1 MKHRVSRRVT
11 KTLTSLMRD
20 TPLAMRMVGLFALLV
35 AAIAVF
41 MIVFFP
47 GRMESQARRSAN
59 QRAIAI
65 ATVMATAAGPAIEFD
80 DEENAS
86 QLLGWLEATPEA
98 AYAVLRRSDG
108 SVLATWHGER
118 APAKRLVLATPSSD
132 GDDAAAARPV
142 TQLRPDVLD
151 VAAPVRGL
159 GGARGS
165 LEAGFSLATLAAD
178 KATARRAVALATVA
192 VLAIGLFVCILLA
205 SILVKPI
212 REVTAA
218 ARRIASGDSPPSLDL
233 TGQGRDEVGQ
243 MAVALDRMLNQLQDA
258 NRKVVDASRQAG
270 MAEVATGVLHNV
282 GNVLNSVNVSV
293 TLLGERIRGSQ
304 IPRIRS
310 GVDIL
315 QSVMDGGPDD
325 DRRPHLVPYFAALA
339 THLEE
344 DRAAMQAELDGI
356 TRSVEHVKQI
366 VSIQNAHARPVG
378 VYEIAELGSVIEEAL
393 TLDRDSLQKHRI
405 SIDCQVPA
413 LPPAK
418 LDRHAIMQIL
428 VNLITNAKDA
438 LKARD
443 DDRKLTIS
451 VTRDEAGGSVQ
462 IVVADNGVG
471 IPVDNL
477 AKIFAA
483 CFTTKP
489 KGHGFGLHSSALA
502 ARQIGGSLTARSDGT
517 GLGAVFTLTLPFEEL
532 KRTQA

>member
-1 MKHRVSRRVT
+1 MKSRIKRPLARV
-11 KTLTSLMRD
+11 LTSVMRD
-20 TPLAMRMVGLFALLV
+20 TPLAMRMVTLFALLV

-47 GRMESQARRSAN
+47 ARMEIQARRSAN

-65 ATVMATAAGPAIEFD
+65 ATVMATAAGPALEFD

-86 QLLGWLEATPEA
+86 QLLRWLEASPEA

-108 SVLATWHGER
+108 SALATWHAER
-118 APAKRLVLATPSSD
+118 APARRLVLAPPSSD
-132 GDDAAAARPV
+132 DEAARPV

-159 GGARGS
+159 GGASGS
-165 LEAGFSLATLAAD
+165 LEAGFSLATLSAD
-178 KATARRAVALATVA
+178 KATARRTVVLATVA
-192 VLAIGLFVCILLA
+192 VLAIGLFVCVLLA

-233 TGQGRDEVGQ
+233 SGQGRDEVGQ

-293 TLLGERIRGSQ
+293 SLLGERIRGSQ
-304 IPRIRS
+304 IPRVRK

-315 QSVMDGGPDD
+315 ESVLDSGTEDE
-325 DRRPHLVPYFAALA
+325 RRPHLVPYFAALA

-356 TRSVEHVKQI
+356 TKSVEHVKQI
-366 VSIQNAHARPVG
+366 VSIQNAHARPAG
-378 VYEIAELGSVIEEAL
+378 VYEIAELDSIIEEAV
-393 TLDRDSLQKHRI
+393 TLDRDSLHKHRI
-405 SIDCQVPA
+405 DIAVEIPP
-413 LPPAK
+413 LPRAK

-428 VNLITNAKDA
+428 VNLVTNAKDA
-438 LKARD
+438 LKDRA
-443 DDRKLTIS
+443 DDRRLRLT
-451 VTRDEAGGSVQ
+451 VTRDEAADTVQ
-462 IVVADNGVG
+462 IAVADNGTG
-471 IPVDNL
+471 IPVENL
-477 AKIFAA
+477 AKIFGSG
-483 CFTTKP
+483 FTTKP
-489 KGHGFGLHSSALA
+489 TGHGFGLHSSALA
-502 ARQIGGSLTARSDGT
+502 ARVMGGSLTAHSDGP
-517 GLGAVFTLTLPFEEL
+517 GCGAVFTLTLPFGEI
-532 KRTQA
+532 KKN

>member
-1 MKHRVSRRVT
+1 MTH
-11 KTLTSLMRD
+11 SLDRSPRKVLASIMRD
-20 TPLAMRMVGLFALLV
+20 TPLAIRMVTLFALLV

-65 ATVMATAAGPAIEFD
+65 ATVMATAAGPAVEFD
-80 DEENAS
+80 DEDNAA
-86 QLLGWLEATPEA
+86 QLLRWLESTPEA
-98 AYAVLRRSDG
+98 AYAILRRSDG
-108 SVLATWHGER
+108 TVLATWHGER
-118 APAKRLVLATPSSD
+118 APAQQLVPTTPSD
-132 GDDAAAARPV
+132 EGAPARPV

-151 VAAPVRGL
+151 VAAPVVGL
-159 GGARGS
+159 GGASGS

-178 KATARRAVALATVA
+178 KATARRTVALATVA
-192 VLAIGLFVCILLA
+192 VLAIGLFVCVLLA

-218 ARRIASGDSPPSLDL
+218 AQRIASGDSPPSLDL
-233 TGQGRDEVGQ
+233 SGQGRDEVGQ

-293 TLLGERIRGSQ
+293 SLLGERIRGSQ
-304 IPRIRS
+304 IPRVRK

-315 QSVMDGGPDD
+315 EAVLDGGADD

-366 VSIQNAHARPVG
+366 VSIQNAHARPAG
-378 VYEIAELGSVIEEAL
+378 VYEIAELSGIIDETL
-393 TLDRDSLQKHRI
+393 TLDRDSLQKHHI
-405 SIDCQVPA
+405 IIDVQIPP
-413 LPPAK
+413 LPPAR

-428 VNLITNAKDA
+428 VNLVTNAKDA
-438 LKARD
+438 LKARP
-443 DDRKLTIS
+443 DDRRLTLT
-451 VTRDEAGGSVQ
+451 VTHEQATDTVRIA
-462 IVVADNGVG
+462 VADNGVG
-471 IPVDNL
+471 IPVENL
-477 AKIFAA
+477 AKIFGSG
-483 CFTTKP
+483 FTTKP

-502 ARQIGGSLTARSDGT
+502 AKLMGGSLTANSDGP
-517 GLGAVFTLTLPFEEL
+517 GCGAVFTLTLPFGEIR
-532 KRTQA
+532 KN